1 MSDTGLSST
10 PMTWDDAA
18 VVERFVER
26 FVERSARSGPRDQ
39 GEALLLDLLPE
50 AP

>member
-18 VVERFVER
+18 VVER